1 MHQSNNVYLKD
12 RQRRPVC
19 YSSKVNIT
27 RTKMLREARAKK
39 ISDISVTIIRLTGAI
54 KIER

>member
-12 RQRRPVC
+12 RQRRRVC

-27 RTKMLREARAKK
+27 RTKMLGETR
-39 ISDISVTIIRLTGAI
+39 AI
-54 KIER
+54 KSLPDKRDDNKADMSNKN